1 MDQVKIGKFIAQLR
15 KEAGWTQETLGEK
28 VGVTNKTISRWETG
42 NYMPDIEM
50 IQILSKTFGVSI
62 NELLAG
68 QRLSDQEYRQK
79 ADENI
84 VSMLKESAFSREEKM
99 LYLKRKWRK
108 DHRTLLVMLVLIILV
123 LLILCVYFK
132 KTELIPVVFIA
143 GVILYIGQNN
153 RMMVYIEKHIYGI
166 NE

>member
-15 KEAGWTQETLGEK
+15 KEVGWTQETLGEK

-50 IQILSKTFGVSI
+50 IQIISKTFDVSI

-68 QRLSDQEYRQK
+68 QRLSDQEYRQR

-84 VSMLKESAFSREEKM
+84 VSMSKESAFSREEKM

-108 DHRTLLVMLVLIILV
+108 DHRTLLVMLCLIILV
-123 LLILCVYFK
+123 LLILCVYFR
-132 KTELIPVVFIA
+132 KTEFIPVVVIA

-153 RMMVYIEKHIYGI
+153 RMMISIEKDLYDRY
-166 NE
+166 

>member
-15 KEAGWTQETLGEK
+15 KETGWTQETLGEK

-132 KTELIPVVFIA
+132 KKELIPVGVIA

-153 RMMVYIEKHIYGI
+153 RMMAYIEKHIYGI